1 MSTAPDANWSMARTN
16 CQSQGGDLAVMET
29 EELWDFVIGNVRL
42 ILYKTAKHVP
52 SLPLMFLDQVKTL
65 ILVLVYLTFSHYY
78 SWRMIFNL
86 QQLNAGC
93 G

>member
-1 MSTAPDANWSMARTN
+1 MSTAPNANWSMARTN

-52 SLPLMFLDQVKTL
+52 SLPL
-65 ILVLVYLTFSHYY
+65 IFS
-78 SWRMIFNL
+78 N
-86 QQLNAGC
+86 
-93 G
+93 